1 LERGVRY
8 LAHRDSNPNGR
19 VLDGGNGVR
28 INGDGVEI
36 DESAVLVSD
45 GNGSSSSGRSETGD
59 DVESGV
65 NGEMVRRGV
74 ERGRAVEAFRT
85 GFWGLGF
92 VMGVVGIWGDG
103 A

>member
-1 LERGVRY
+1 MLE
-8 LAHRDSNPNGR
+8 
-19 VLDGGNGVR
+19 GGNGGVR
-28 INGDGVEI
+28 INGENQVEI

-45 GNGSSSSGRSETGD
+45 GNGSSSGKS
-59 DVESGV
+59 ESGDEMESV